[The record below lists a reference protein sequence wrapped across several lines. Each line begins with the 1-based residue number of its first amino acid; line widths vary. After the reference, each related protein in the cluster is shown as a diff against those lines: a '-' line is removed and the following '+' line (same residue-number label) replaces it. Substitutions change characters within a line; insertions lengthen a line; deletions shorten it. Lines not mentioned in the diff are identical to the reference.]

1 MIRVGDCALYEFLY
15 VFLLTPQPVGLLLD
29 DRPQLRHWVSLEA
42 SEVLNEVGAEDLVQ
56 MYFLAFCLDCEGIRK
71 VVESAVLTER
81 IPPFESPYGY
91 ILFLTQVN
99 SREQPLIRR

>member
-81 IPPFESPYGY
+81 IPLLRVPMDTYF
-91 ILFLTQVN
+91 F
-99 SREQPLIRR
+99 